1 MRLRGVVKW
10 ALAAVGVVV
19 LLLAGLLFAL
29 FRTFY
34 PSQPDVDFAPTQ
46 DVATAQQQDFD
57 YFQHYFELNR
67 TFTADT
73 LEQARMRLAEYRRQ
87 AGRLSAAQFDLAIAN
102 VVALADNG
110 HSRVHPAGLARRHNR
125 IACRLYRFADGY
137 YIVRARPA
145 CAELLGAKLRG
156 IDGRSV
162 DDVANRMFEYFGG
175 PRSHYDQFAS
185 PFFLESPALLNVAG
199 MAHEADRM
207 TLSVTKQDGSTQE
220 VHVAAEAAVPES
232 TTFFG
237 NEYLS
242 PQRLEGE
249 AEDWQPLL
257 PLNAELPVFLREF
270 AVPFRA
276 EFWETGKVYYAQF
289 RSNADE
295 PGHPIGPFVDRVRAE
310 IIAHDPRL
318 IVLDLRF
325 DQGGNFTTNASLMKD
340 LAHLTPRI
348 ERVQVLTSAW
358 TFSAGI
364 VSLALLKEHGGAKV
378 SVIGE
383 PVGDRVRTWAEGGT
397 MELPHSKLRIGF
409 ATGLHDYARSCFGQ
423 PGCFWVMIFYPTHI
437 AAFEPDILVPY
448 TFADYTS
455 LRDPAL
461 ERALQ

>member
-1 MRLRGVVKW
+1 MRLRGIVKW
-10 ALAAVGVVV
+10 TLASVGVVA
-19 LLLAGLLFAL
+19 LLLGGLLFAL

-34 PSQPDVDFAPTQ
+34 PSQPDADFAPTQ

-67 TFTADT
+67 TFTPAT
-73 LEQARMRLAEYRRQ
+73 LEQARKRLAEHRAK
-87 AGRLSAAQFDLAIAN
+87 AGSLSPAQFDLAIAS
-102 VVALADNG
+102 VVAFADNG

-125 IACRLYRFADGY
+125 IPCRLYRFADGY

-145 CAELLGAKLRG
+145 CAELLGAKLQA

-162 DDVANRMFEYFGG
+162 DEVANRMFEFFGG
-175 PRSHYDQFAS
+175 PRNHYDQFAS
-185 PFFLESPALLNVAG
+185 PFFLESPALLNAAGVAR
-199 MAHEADRM
+199 EADRM
-207 TLSVTKQDGSTQE
+207 RLSVTKQDGSAQE
-220 VHVAAEAAVPES
+220 VQIVADAPDPDSV
-232 TTFFG
+232 TFFG

-249 AEDWQPLL
+249 GEAWQPLL
-257 PLNAELPVFLREF
+257 PVDAELPVFLREF

-276 EFWETGKVYYAQF
+276 EFWADSDVYYAQF

-295 PGHPIGPFVDRVRAE
+295 PGHPIGPFVDRVRAD
-310 IIAHDPRL
+310 IIAHDPRV

-325 DQGGNFTTNASLMKD
+325 DQGGNFTTNASLMKE
-340 LAHLTPRI
+340 LAHLTPGI
-348 ERVQVLTSAW
+348 ERVHVLTSAW
-358 TFSAGI
+358 TFSAGN

-409 ATGLHDYARSCFGQ
+409 ATGLHDYSGSCFGQ
-423 PGCFWVMIFYPTHI
+423 PGCFWVMFFYPTHI
-437 AAFEPDILVPY
+437 ETFGPDILVPY
-448 TFADYTS
+448 TFIDYTS

-461 ERALQ
+461 QLALH